1 MCKKNGDSVDHLLI
15 RCEVATRLWDYMFT
29 LFGIEWVM
37 PQKVL
42 DLFACW
48 NQGGGGG
55 GILLKLFGGWLLCVS
70 FDAHGGRGMRNF
82 LRIRNARW
90 MG

>member
-1 MCKKNGDSVDHLLI
+1 MCKKNGESVDHLLI
-15 RCEVATRLWDYMFT
+15 YCEVATRLWHYIFT

-42 DLFACW
+42 DLFAYW
-48 NQGGGGG
+48 NHVGGG

-70 FDAHGGRGMRNF
+70 FGTFGGRGMRDF